1 MFKVNVSQIMVK
13 NFNEINMIEL
23 FKEKCNSIFRD
34 WFVLGQK
41 YIVELKVLVYLYLY
55 D

>member
-1 MFKVNVSQIMVK
+1 MIVSLSKILVMFKVNVSLIMVK

-34 WFVLGQK
+34 WFVLG
-41 YIVELKVLVYLYLY
+41 
-55 D
+55 

>member
-23 FKEKCNSIFRD
+23 FMEKCKSIFRD
-34 WFVLGQK
+34 WFVLG
-41 YIVELKVLVYLYLY
+41 
-55 D
+55 